1 MASGEL
7 TLKLARRSRHFG
19 PAAGERALAWPVLQC
34 ALAILAATLVGIA
47 LAHVD
52 PALAPATRP
61 HPTLR
66 PSPAAIASILANNA
80 RVLTAPFILIAAR
93 FARSPRAAIV
103 GDAVIGLIVG
113 GNALVIGLAIG
124 RWDDALA
131 PYLPHLPLEYLA
143 TSTAAAAWVHTRRA
157 TTEDGSADRRATA
170 TYGAATVALL
180 LIAASVEVL
189 LTPHA
194 R

>member
-1 MASGEL
+1 M
-7 TLKLARRSRHFG
+7 TPTLARQPRHRR
-19 PAAGERALAWPVLQC
+19 PAAGDRPLTRPVVQCGLAS
-34 ALAILAATLVGIA
+34 LAATLVGVA
-47 LAHVD
+47 VAHVD

-61 HPTLR
+61 HPTLH

-124 RWDDALA
+124 RWGGALA

-143 TSTAAAAWVHTRRA
+143 TSTAAAAWVRTRRVA
-157 TTEDGSADRRATA
+157 TENRTADPRATA
-170 TYGAATVALL
+170 IYGAATVALL

-194 R
+194 